1 MRPWTGIPLRWKR
14 SEIGD
19 LGLLVRR
26 FVLPTSLADR
36 TANQRAQKAT
46 SDRLSS
52 SSSSSSNPAT
62 RSDGVLEYGANLEL
76 HPASGGVGSACSAT
90 E

>member
-1 MRPWTGIPLRWKR
+1 VDGVDKADFP
-14 SEIGD
+14 SA
-19 LGLLVRR
+19 LVRR

-52 SSSSSSNPAT
+52 SSNPAT
-62 RSDGVLEYGANLEL
+62 RSDGPPASLRAGVLEQCAESEIAPAQRVGMLKGA
-76 HPASGGVGSACSAT
+76 SKIGS
-90 E
+90 